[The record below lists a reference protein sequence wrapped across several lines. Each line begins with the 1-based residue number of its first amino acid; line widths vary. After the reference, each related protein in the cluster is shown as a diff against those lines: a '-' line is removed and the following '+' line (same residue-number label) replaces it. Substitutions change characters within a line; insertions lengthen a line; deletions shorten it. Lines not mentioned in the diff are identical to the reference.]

1 MNPKD
6 VYIQKL
12 QEQLD
17 AWKKQMDEFREK
29 SSDMAVQ
36 SRAEYQK
43 QLDALQAHGD
53 AVRQQLEAAQHASE
67 HVWTDIKVK
76 ADQAWDKLHEATKK
90 ALDKFK

>member
-17 AWKKQMDEFREK
+17 AWKKQMDEFRAK

-36 SRAEYQK
+36 SRAKYQK
-43 QLDALQAHGD
+43 QLDALQAHGE
-53 AVRQQLEAAQHASE
+53 AFRQQLEAAQHAGE
-67 HVWTDIKVK
+67 NAWTDMKVN

>member
-17 AWKKQMDEFREK
+17 AWKKQMDEFRAK

-36 SRAEYQK
+36 SRAKYQK
-43 QLDALQAHGD
+43 QLDALQAHGE
-53 AVRQQLEAAQHASE
+53 AFRQQLEAAPHAGE
-67 HVWTDIKVK
+67 NAWADMKVN

>member
-17 AWKKQMDEFREK
+17 AWKKQMDEFRKK

-36 SRAEYQK
+36 TRSEYQK
-43 QLDALQAHGD
+43 QLDALQAHGENVRRQLD
-53 AVRQQLEAAQHASE
+53 ATRHASE
-67 HVWTDIKVK
+67 
-76 ADQAWDKLHEATKK
+76 
-90 ALDKFK
+90 

>member
-17 AWKKQMDEFREK
+17 AWKKQMDEFRKK
-29 SSDMAVQ
+29 SSDMAEQ
-36 SRAEYQK
+36 TRGEYQK
-43 QLDALQAHGD
+43 QLDALQAHGENVRRQLD
-53 AVRQQLEAAQHASE
+53 ATRQASE
-67 HVWTDIKVK
+67 QAWTDMKVK
-76 ADQAWDKLHEATKK
+76 ADQAWDNLHEATKR